1 MKYLAMACLIL
12 LSALPL
18 ETGAESP
25 TSDLR
30 CDQYV
35 VLRGD
40 RQSEVL
46 RKCGNPSNVEVW
58 EKESARRDAYKDIP
72 VQSDEQLS
80 QGPLFLRE
88 YIRVEEWEY
97 NFGPTRF
104 LYYLRFENGKLIR
117 ITVGDYGY

>member
-1 MKYLAMACLIL
+1 VKYLAMTCLIL
-12 LSALPL
+12 LLVLPI
-18 ETGAESP
+18 EARTDSP

-30 CDQYV
+30 CGQYV
-35 VLRGD
+35 ISRGA

-46 RKCGNPSNVEVW
+46 RKCGNPSNIEWW
-58 EKESARRDAYKDIP
+58 EKESVRRDFYRDIP

-80 QGPLFLRE
+80 QEPFFLGE

>member
-1 MKYLAMACLIL
+1 MKYLAIVCLIFI
-12 LSALPL
+12 ALPNEANADSL
-18 ETGAESP
+18 

-30 CDQYV
+30 CGQYV
-35 VLRGD
+35 IVRGA

-46 RKCGNPSNVEVW
+46 RKCGNPSYVESW
-58 EKESARRDAYKDIP
+58 EKESVKRDFYKDIP
-72 VQSDEQLS
+72 AQSDEQLS
-80 QGPLFLRE
+80 QEPLFLRE
-88 YIRVEEWEY
+88 QIRVEEWEY